1 MQLLRSQSTCF
12 PGTEGTDNEEAREL
26 RMMDSILRAL
36 NMASAM
42 GWEILWPLILGF
54 ALSAVVQAVV
64 SHRQMSRLL
73 PNDRPASVATAL
85 ALGAASSSCSYAA
98 VALTRSLFRKG
109 ADFTA
114 AMAFEM
120 ASTNLVLELG
130 IIMLV
135 FLGWQIT
142 LAEFIG
148 APIMVALL
156 VVLFR
161 IFLTRDLRDQAK
173 KQADKGVAGRMEG
186 HAEMDMSVSEG
197 GTLWERITSEQ
208 GFTAISHYFVMDW
221 ASVWMDIVGGLLIA
235 GALAAWV
242 PAESWQSFFLVDHP
256 MLAKIWGPIVGP
268 LVAVIAF
275 VCSVGNIPLAA
286 VLWNGGISFGGVIA
300 FIFADLIVL
309 PILNIYRKYYGL
321 KMAGFLFVT
330 FYAAMTAA
338 ALIVE
343 LIFGTLGLVPAQRN
357 ARVVE
362 ASVSWNYT
370 TWLNI
375 VFLLLAALLVWR
387 SLKTGGAAMLR
398 LMNKPPEMGHSH

>member
-1 MQLLRSQSTCF
+1 MKAALGRNDPHLPAPCGREQECSCCARKALVF
-12 PGTEGTDNEEAREL
+12 PGAEGTDNEEAREL

-73 PNDRPASVATAL
+73 PNDRPASIATAL

-98 VALTRSLFRKG
+98 VALARSLFRKG

-120 ASTNLVLELG
+120 ASTNLVLELS

-173 KQADKGVAGRMEG
+173 KQAVMPRWICPSAMVARSG
-186 HAEMDMSVSEG
+186 SEG
-197 GTLWERITSEQ
+197 
-208 GFTAISHYFVMDW
+208 
-221 ASVWMDIVGGLLIA
+221 
-235 GALAAWV
+235 
-242 PAESWQSFFLVDHP
+242 
-256 MLAKIWGPIVGP
+256 
-268 LVAVIAF
+268 
-275 VCSVGNIPLAA
+275 
-286 VLWNGGISFGGVIA
+286 
-300 FIFADLIVL
+300 
-309 PILNIYRKYYGL
+309 
-321 KMAGFLFVT
+321 
-330 FYAAMTAA
+330 
-338 ALIVE
+338 
-343 LIFGTLGLVPAQRN
+343 
-357 ARVVE
+357 
-362 ASVSWNYT
+362 
-370 TWLNI
+370 
-375 VFLLLAALLVWR
+375 
-387 SLKTGGAAMLR
+387 
-398 LMNKPPEMGHSH
+398 